1 MVTLQPRSTAGASTD
16 TPLDPAVLEDLAR
29 DALSAPVADPLWLLA
44 RQWQTGAFYAG
55 DGGSPVTTQLSW
67 AGGPLSR
74 NGVPL
79 DGPLE
84 GLVEPEPPPPLD
96 AMDATRRVRLA
107 SELRRRL
114 ADAGLTSSDSGSLWK
129 AWRAAFPA
137 IPAEAEALR

>member
-44 RQWQTGAFYAG
+44 RQWQTGAFHAS
-55 DGGSPVTTQLSW
+55 DGGSPVTTELAW

-79 DGPLE
+79 DGPFE
-84 GLVEPEPPPPLD
+84 SLVEPEPPPPLPTLD
-96 AMDATRRVRLA
+96 AARRIRLA
-107 SELRRRL
+107 SELRHRL
-114 ADAGLTSSDSGSLWK
+114 AESGLTST
-129 AWRAAFPA
+129 
-137 IPAEAEALR
+137 